1 MAEVLERSQKDK
13 LPALRDIQKEKLL
26 KRKLLRLKKFCVNLK
41 HNIIM
46 TNELIYAGA
55 VVVASMLG
63 VKIDK
68 TAERKEAMWRSSL

>member
-41 HNIIM
+41 H
-46 TNELIYAGA
+46 TTL
-55 VVVASMLG
+55 
-63 VKIDK
+63 
-68 TAERKEAMWRSSL
+68 